1 MKTNKVAPFEGELEW
16 LGEMRKG
23 VSQKGKEWQSIDFVI
38 KYNDGKYDKHLNIQ
52 AFGAEKVGLLMS
64 TPIGS
69 MLRVEWEPDSHEYKG
84 KWYTKASAIEVSVL
98 DKQEPERDGTLLPD
112 GAVLHARTQAPTF
125 KYAPV
130 TKDDGSDPDLPFNQ
144 SPGARG

>member
-1 MKTNKVAPFEGELEW
+1 MKINKIAPYEGELVW

-69 MLRVEWEPDSHEYKG
+69 TLRVEWEPDSHEYNG

-98 DKQEPERDGTLLPD
+98 EKQEPEQTGTLLPD
-112 GAVLHARTQAPTF
+112 GAVMHPRTQAPTF
-125 KYAPV
+125 PNATTV
-130 TKDDGSDPDLPFNQ
+130 SNEDDKDLPFSQ
-144 SPGARG
+144 SPGA